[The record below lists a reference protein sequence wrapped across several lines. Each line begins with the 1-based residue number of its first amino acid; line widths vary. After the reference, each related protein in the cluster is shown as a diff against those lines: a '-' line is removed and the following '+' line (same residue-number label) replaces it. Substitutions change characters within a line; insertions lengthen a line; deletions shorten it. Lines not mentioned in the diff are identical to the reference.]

1 MLDQPHTIWPLF
13 SVEQIPLWLKV
24 SFTLFVCLLVPVYW
38 AQYGPG
44 NFLWFSDIALLLTVP
59 ALWLESALLASMS
72 SLAVVVLEAVWIVDF
87 FVRLIAGVSVTG
99 LSKYMFD
106 PKIALPIRAL
116 SANSTLDGP

>member
-1 MLDQPHTIWPLF
+1 MILDQPQTIWILF

-24 SFTLFVCLLVPVYW
+24 SLTLFVCVLVPVYW

-87 FVRLIAGVSVTG
+87 
-99 LSKYMFD
+99 LSD
-106 PKIALPIRAL
+106 L
-116 SANSTLDGP
+116 SLEFPLQG